1 MPLKIEEN
9 ADLLSINKVGV
20 CNAAQNTN
28 TGYLEYIAK
37 YNSLNQKK
45 TNRLKNIGP
54 NIPKLAKDSPNGDIP
69 KPIFL
74 ILPTSNLSSSPR
86 LSAIVIVKRNARIF
100 GDNLSSNRSSI
111 LDSVSWLV
119 RSAIVPTRVLSH
131 CTREFL
137 LLLFVIL
144 GY

>member
-37 YNSLNQKK
+37 YNNLIQKK

-54 NIPKLAKDSPNGDIP
+54 NIPKLAKDSP
-69 KPIFL
+69 KE
-74 ILPTSNLSSSPR
+74 TSQNP
-86 LSAIVIVKRNARIF
+86 F
-100 GDNLSSNRSSI
+100 
-111 LDSVSWLV
+111 
-119 RSAIVPTRVLSH
+119 
-131 CTREFL
+131 F
-137 LLLFVIL
+137 
-144 GY
+144 